1 MNVKNKRYI
10 TIKMTTL
17 PKELERE
24 IFDFAGYKLR
34 NSKYM
39 RQLNK
44 NEELKKLLL
53 ERPQIENDKVT
64 IDLYWKKYHNEAIIK
79 CIEINENHESYTC
92 YYVDEWGI
100 KRYPYDP
107 STPW

>member
-1 MNVKNKRYI
+1 
-10 TIKMTTL
+10 MTTL

-34 NSKYM
+34 NGKYM
-39 RQLNK
+39 RQLDKNK
-44 NEELKKLLL
+44 ELEKLLT

-64 IDLYWKKYHNEAIIK
+64 IDLNWKKYHNEAIIK
-79 CIEINENHESYTC
+79 CIEINENNESYTC

-100 KRYPYDP
+100 NRYPYEP